1 MRTLLFISALAVPV
15 LVSSLA
21 EAKSETQC
29 RAEARQQT
37 GEIQGLDF
45 TQALTACVLDNAP
58 RVQAPPVLVIE
69 ESRRPAVVFAKSQ
82 QVSSGTWVRVSAHR
96 WMLKRDK

>member
-1 MRTLLFISALAVPV
+1 MRSVLFISALAIPI
-15 LVSSLA
+15 LASSLA

-29 RAEARQQT
+29 RVEARQET

-45 TQALTACVLDNAP
+45 TQALTACMLDNSP
-58 RVQAPPVLVIE
+58 RVQAPQVLVIE
-69 ESRRPAVVFAKSQ
+69 ESTQPAVAFAKSR

-96 WMLKRDK
+96 WILKRD